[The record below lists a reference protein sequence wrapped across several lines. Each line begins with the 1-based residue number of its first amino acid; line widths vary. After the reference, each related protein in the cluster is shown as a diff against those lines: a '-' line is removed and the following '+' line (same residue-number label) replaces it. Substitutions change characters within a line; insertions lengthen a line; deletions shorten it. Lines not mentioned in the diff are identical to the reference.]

1 MGVGWCEHARA
12 VPLTRISSTMM
23 EREGMV
29 NPNSRLYLSVEC
41 FVWEEGSGWTK
52 RWEREGREWVDKEM
66 GKRGEGV
73 GGQRD
78 GKEGEGVGG

>member
-29 NPNSRLYLSVEC
+29 NPNSRLYLSVES

-52 RWEREGREWVDKEM
+52 RWGRGGREMGRRKKGVD
-66 GKRGEGV
+66 GR
-73 GGQRD
+73 RD
-78 GKEGEGVGG
+78 GEEKGR